1 MCRNC
6 SSFTL
11 HHRHIDSSAH
21 FKVWCSKRLANK
33 TPLSSSLFVELITR
47 LAGLY
52 VLIETPQQNMH
63 EEEDEDEDEDEEED
77 ILNARREQI
86 KPTNAKTI
94 VKISK
99 SKHICKVLMSPQ
111 QFEIFTSTVKHRYP
125 YCIFLAMRSS
135 YYS

>member
-1 MCRNC
+1 
-6 SSFTL
+6 
-11 HHRHIDSSAH
+11 
-21 FKVWCSKRLANK
+21 
-33 TPLSSSLFVELITR
+33 
-47 LAGLY
+47 
-52 VLIETPQQNMH
+52 MH